1 MANVAP
7 GPANSCT
14 QSTSREVIL
23 GRFAASSAACAD
35 LRDNLS
41 ELFKPSV
48 RGAIRSGL
56 LVQWEPRGGN
66 FRRNLRDA
74 ILSPFLIPFATGA
87 RPSAVPEIWSKQ
99 TLLKR
104 LQSLSLSY
112 HIVLLAFVV
121 APFLPELMVPSTTQA
136 KNGPWARTPLVAP
149 FEPAPATATKA
160 PHGGGSGGER
170 DSLPATKGRVP
181 VFRYIQLAP
190 PSVRPPES
198 PILAVPPTLIGD
210 PELRVKSPDMPNWG
224 NPESAFTNASSGPSQ
239 GGGIG
244 DASGGGIGNGGDG
257 PGLGPGKGGGTGGDE
272 FMAGSHG
279 NGFPVCIYCPNPQ
292 YSEEAVK
299 TKYQGVVMLLVTITA
314 DGRVTNIRVSKGL
327 GVGLDEMAIAA
338 VRTWRFKPAL
348 GPDNEPVTVNA
359 PIEVTFRLY

>member
-14 QSTSREVIL
+14 QSTFREVIL
-23 GRFAASSAACAD
+23 GRFAVSSAARAD
-35 LRDNLS
+35 LQDNLS

-121 APFLPELMVPSTTQA
+121 APFLPELMAPSTTRA
-136 KNGPWARTPLVAP
+136 KNGPWARTPLSSLRLNPRQPLRQRPRTAEAAAANAIHFQRPRVACL
-149 FEPAPATATKA
+149 F
-160 PHGGGSGGER
+160 SGTFNWLRRPYGPR
-170 DSLPATKGRVP
+170 NG
-181 VFRYIQLAP
+181 P
-190 PSVRPPES
+190 PW
-198 PILAVPPTLIGD
+198 L
-210 PELRVKSPDMPNWG
+210 LR
-224 NPESAFTNASSGPSQ
+224 
-239 GGGIG
+239 
-244 DASGGGIGNGGDG
+244 
-257 PGLGPGKGGGTGGDE
+257 
-272 FMAGSHG
+272 
-279 NGFPVCIYCPNPQ
+279 
-292 YSEEAVK
+292 
-299 TKYQGVVMLLVTITA
+299 LL
-314 DGRVTNIRVSKGL
+314 
-327 GVGLDEMAIAA
+327 
-338 VRTWRFKPAL
+338 
-348 GPDNEPVTVNA
+348 
-359 PIEVTFRLY
+359 